1 MNTNNTVNL
10 SSKVEQGNIL
20 MMEEAIRQFETYMI
34 ASGFSKHTIRHY
46 IADLHRLHAYLAGS
60 VFNGEYAVLEI
71 KRKHLEEY
79 LVYLKDVR
87 GNADQTRDA
96 VLTSIK
102 SFLNYLLDNDY
113 VEKNVAK
120 PIIIKAPIRERDFLT
135 QSEIKDFISKIDHP
149 VLYGVIWTI
158 LLAGLRVSEVVQLN
172 VQDVDLTERMLFIRQ
187 AKGKK
192 DRMIPISKTLFQ
204 ILSDYENIAMENRTS
219 YFATYQTLSI
229 SEQYINKK
237 IKQYREAAG
246 IEKRV
251 SAHVL
256 RHSFGSMLANQNC
269 PVQIIQRLLGH
280 SNIRTT
286 SIYLHTSKSEMKQA
300 VDLLND
306 MLEK

>member
-1 MNTNNTVNL
+1 MNTKNIIQIN
-10 SSKVEQGNIL
+10 KENIL
-20 MMEEAIRQFETYMI
+20 TMEEAIGQFETHMT

-46 IADLHRLHAYLAGS
+46 LADLHRLDDYLAGS
-60 VFNGEYAVLEI
+60 VFNGEYVVQEI
-71 KRKHLEEY
+71 TRQYLEEY

-102 SFLNYLLDNDY
+102 SFLNYLVDNDY

-120 PIIIKAPIRERDFLT
+120 PITIKVPAQEREFLT
-135 QSEIKDFISKIDHP
+135 QSEVEAFISQIDHP
-149 VLYGVIWTI
+149 VLYAVIWTI
-158 LLAGLRVSEVVQLN
+158 LLAGLRVSEIIKLT

-192 DRMIPISKTLFQ
+192 DRIIPISESLFQ
-204 ILSDYENIAMENRTS
+204 ILSDYETIAMENRTC

-237 IKQYREAAG
+237 MKQYREAAG

-256 RHSFGSMLANQNC
+256 RHSFGSMLADQNC

-286 SIYLHTSKSEMKQA
+286 SIYLHTSKSDMKKA
-300 VDLLND
+300 VNLLND
-306 MLEK
+306 VFEK

>member
-1 MNTNNTVNL
+1 MNTNNTMNL

-120 PIIIKAPIRERDFLT
+120 PIIIKVPIRERDFLT